1 MKYGIS
7 PYHFAIQIKGSEQR
21 SMITHTERQSDGE
34 TLTEEQSTT
43 SGATVP
49 QKTDY

>member
-21 SMITHTERQSDGE
+21 SMITHTAERQSDGE
-34 TLTEEQSTT
+34 ILTEEQSTT

-49 QKTDY
+49 PEN